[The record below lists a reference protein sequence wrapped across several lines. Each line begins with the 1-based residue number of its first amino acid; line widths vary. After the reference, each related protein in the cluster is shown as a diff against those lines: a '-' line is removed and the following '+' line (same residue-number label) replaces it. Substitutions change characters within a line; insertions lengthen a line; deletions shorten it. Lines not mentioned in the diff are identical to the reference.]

1 MQHIKNSGEGS
12 IHLPSPPP
20 FPLGLN
26 HFEFL
31 ENIVSLSGRLQ
42 FEHKATQNELLLTEK
57 TIGIFAGQ

>member
-12 IHLPSPPP
+12 IHLPSP

-26 HFEFL
+26 HVEFL

-42 FEHKATQNELLLTEK
+42 FEHKATQNELLLAEK

>member
-12 IHLPSPPP
+12 IHLPSPP

-26 HFEFL
+26 HVEFL

-57 TIGIFAGQ
+57 TSGIFAGQ